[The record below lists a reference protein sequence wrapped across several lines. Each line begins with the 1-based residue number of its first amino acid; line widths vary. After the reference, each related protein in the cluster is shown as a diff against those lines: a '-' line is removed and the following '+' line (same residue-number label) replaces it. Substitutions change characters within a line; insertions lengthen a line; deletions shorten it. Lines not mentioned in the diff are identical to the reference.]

1 MGDVQCLIINLNEE
15 FLRKLFFQELNQAT
29 VRVLTDGCDVLFSD
43 GKIRSGRRGDIHI
56 IGEKYFWTGK
66 PNEGSNLPI
75 ADMLRAHTEYKI
87 QRGWRVRSPTDG
99 KWRDIMK
106 RGCADTNIWDDTNER
121 GSVAEEFEIPVE
133 IDGVRHPGIRFER
146 ANKGPNSI
154 AIGGALMRERF
165 IATAPK
171 AGERIRSGKGLFVV
185 ESECPQ
191 FLRTVPV
198 LTRDKRHAEK
208 YGDGE
213 NHLADCC
220 RYGLNY
226 DLTPAFRSYRLP

>member
-1 MGDVQCLIINLNEE
+1 M
-15 FLRKLFFQELNQAT
+15 KK
-29 VRVLTDGCDVLFSD
+29 GCS
-43 GKIRSGRRGDIHI
+43 
-56 IGEKYFWTGK
+56 
-66 PNEGSNLPI
+66 
-75 ADMLRAHTEYKI
+75 
-87 QRGWRVRSPTDG
+87 
-99 KWRDIMK
+99 
-106 RGCADTNIWDDTNER
+106 DTNIWDDVNER
-121 GSVAEEFEIPVE
+121 GSIAEDFEKPVML
-133 IDGVRHPGIRFER
+133 DGLNHPGIRFER

-165 IATAPK
+165 IATAPRE
-171 AGERIRSGKGLFVV
+171 GERIRSGKGLFVV

-220 RYGLNY
+220 RYGLNF
-226 DLTPAFRSYRLP
+226 DLDSGLLDAPPSTLLSPDAFSHAPAFSTLAMLLIVAVS